1 MHWYSINFIDKTE
14 ERIGGKMKRIACLIA
29 VLIAVMPGLAVR
41 ACTLTISSTEGGS
54 VTSPGE
60 GFFEYAQATVVSVRA
75 TADENYHFVR
85 WTGSANVADPYS
97 ASTTVTLSAGE
108 NSSLHAKFEINRYT
122 ITPSAGPGGSIYPS
136 SPVTVDAG
144 SSVVFTARPDTGYK
158 VYRWLVDGVMVKS
171 GGNSYTLSDIY
182 ADHTVHVT
190 FTSILYKI
198 TPSAGQ
204 NGSIYPDFTVMV
216 ELGGSQSFTAEPN
229 PGYEV
234 DRWYVDGQMVQTG
247 GTIYTLSDI
256 HADHTVHV
264 TFRQLLSY
272 SLNKMGF
279 DDDEQFATRIGHNN
293 FIDPVHPERSQIY
306 VERIVGLAPDPKGM
320 MRMRN
325 LRDLNQASPTYG
337 QIVYARAK
345 GLFAKIGVDEILIR
359 FKYLFET
366 SAPGVELVI
375 YLSDVRTLLAHGDP
389 ERALHY
395 IEVARLPA
403 PPPPRPGSAGSG
415 RFGIFEKIVWT
426 GHLNFTEG
434 VWIELE
440 LIGAESDMFVS
451 YGHIRAQSTQSE
463 DTSVLIDDWNPA
475 VQCYGI
481 CLDINWDNFVDE
493 VDFLMVIGECGYT
506 ATEERACLDGV
517 FSSDGYV
524 DSYDIF
530 SWDWAMHTEDRL
542 LNFCGVPLVGGG
554 TATLSIASTEFKD
567 FSQQLPL
574 ADLSINLSDL
584 LIVGKRGPQDAAG
597 KLEDRVYAFDQSG
610 ECVAWSELPS
620 PRCNIRL
627 VQDSEGRL
635 YQLNSETGVLRLNG
649 TNKVI
654 IPPGKV
660 SDINEPRYNKP
671 ATVYVG
677 IQSQGP
683 DSFGRPIL
691 DTAFDEDYVYVV
703 PVVVN
708 PEGQDSYTAAA
719 KLQLLD
725 AGGTLQGGNPNPP
738 YQVVQLYDE
747 PPLANDNQYRDA
759 LREIELDSAG
769 NVYVVN
775 VHSLNESDILWK
787 YGLDGTVESFELARP
802 DSNVYLPAPAAM
814 YVSKTTNTLYLASA
828 QYNPADVY
836 STVIYGFST
845 DGALALQRSITL
857 TGMQHVTGIT
867 EDPLTGSLWV
877 VGFNMEAVPLYP
889 NPTQPPFYYPY
900 LAEIAQDSNKINLI
914 SLLDPTSHDLALPVS
929 VVWNTKA
936 Q

>member
-1 MHWYSINFIDKTE
+1 
-14 ERIGGKMKRIACLIA
+14 
-29 VLIAVMPGLAVR
+29 V
-41 ACTLTISSTEGGS
+41 
-54 VTSPGE
+54 
-60 GFFEYAQATVVSVRA
+60 
-75 TADENYHFVR
+75 
-85 WTGSANVADPYS
+85 
-97 ASTTVTLSAGE
+97 
-108 NSSLHAKFEINRYT
+108 
-122 ITPSAGPGGSIYPS
+122 
-136 SPVTVDAG
+136 
-144 SSVVFTARPDTGYK
+144 
-158 VYRWLVDGVMVKS
+158 
-171 GGNSYTLSDIY
+171 
-182 ADHTVHVT
+182 
-190 FTSILYKI
+190 
-198 TPSAGQ
+198 
-204 NGSIYPDFTVMV
+204 
-216 ELGGSQSFTAEPN
+216 
-229 PGYEV
+229 
-234 DRWYVDGQMVQTG
+234 VQTG
-247 GTIYTLSDI
+247 GTSYTLSDI

-279 DDDEQFATRIGHNN
+279 DNDEQFATRIGHNN

-306 VERIVGLAPDPKGM
+306 VERIVGLEPDPKGM

-325 LRDLNQASPTYG
+325 QRDLNQASPNYRR
-337 QIVYARAK
+337 IVHARAK
-345 GLFAKIGVDEILIR
+345 GLFAKISVDEILIR
-359 FKYLFET
+359 LKYLFET

-375 YLSDVRTLLAHGDP
+375 YLSDVPTLLAHGDP

-403 PPPPRPGSAGSG
+403 PSIPRPGSKDSG

-426 GHLNFTEG
+426 GHLNFTEA

-451 YGHIRAQSTQSE
+451 YGHIRAQSAQSE

-493 VDFLMVIGECGYT
+493 VDFMMVIGECGYT

-530 SWDWAMHTEDRL
+530 SWDWAMHAEDRL

-567 FSQQLPL
+567 FSKQLPL
-574 ADLSINLSDL
+574 ADLPINLSDL

-597 KLEDRVYAFDQSG
+597 KLEDRVYAFDQNG
-610 ECVAWSELPS
+610 GCVAWSELPS
-620 PRCNIRL
+620 SRCNIRL

-635 YQLNSETGVLRLNG
+635 YQLNSETGVLRLDG
-649 TNKVI
+649 TNEVI
-654 IPPGKV
+654 IPPGEV
-660 SDINEPRYNKP
+660 SGINEPRYNKP

-691 DTAFDEDYVYVV
+691 DTAFDANYVYVV

-708 PEGQDSYTAAA
+708 PDGQDSYTAAA
-719 KLQLLD
+719 KLQLQD
-725 AGGTLQGGNPNPP
+725 AGGTPQGGNPNPP

-759 LREIELDSAG
+759 LREIELDGAG

-787 YGLDGTVESFELARP
+787 YGLNGTVERFELARP
-802 DSNVYLPAPAAM
+802 DSNIYLPAPAAM
-814 YVSKTTNTLYLASA
+814 YMSKTTNMLYLASA
-828 QYNPADVY
+828 QYNPEDVY

-867 EDPLTGSLWV
+867 EDPVTGSLWV
-877 VGFNMEAVPLYP
+877 VGFNMEIVPLYP

-914 SLLDPTSHDLALPVS
+914 SLLDPVSHDLALPVS
-929 VVWNTKA
+929 VVWNTNA